1 MFYSKCYYVLPNAV
15 GYKNYPD
22 NVIQKFVKE
31 SAEVRCRCFRIFDS
45 LNWIDQMKV
54 ANEAGTTSW

>member
-1 MFYSKCYYVLPNAV
+1 V

-31 SAEVRCRCFRIFDS
+31 SAEAGVDVFRICDS
-45 LNWIDQMKV
+45 LNHVI
-54 ANEAGTTSW
+54 TSEIAH

>member
-1 MFYSKCYYVLPNAV
+1 MLLRASNAV

-31 SAEVRCRCFRIFDS
+31 SAE
-45 LNWIDQMKV
+45 
-54 ANEAGTTSW
+54 AGVDVKHVITSEIAH